1 MQKVERFD
9 LKRILRSVEPLG
21 HRKRETYL
29 DSLSLLA
36 GERTGNSA
44 DPLFRGTRARSS
56 QYLIRLLRGERQRE
70 FPTMTVMG
78 YGFPTRS
85 RSRPF
90 AIMSFGE
97 PSGRCARRCQY
108 IFDAASTSSP
118 RRFSKPSPNSE
129 SANLPRIPGESRDPF
144 LYHAELLERAMPCQW
159 DRLVPRER

>member
-70 FPTMTVMG
+70 FPDRHG
-78 YGFPTRS
+78 
-85 RSRPF
+85 
-90 AIMSFGE
+90 I
-97 PSGRCARRCQY
+97 
-108 IFDAASTSSP
+108 
-118 RRFSKPSPNSE
+118 RFSDPLPLPSVRNHE
-129 SANLPRIPGESRDPF
+129 FR
-144 LYHAELLERAMPCQW
+144 RAPW
-159 DRLVPRER
+159 